1 MTPDIGRVG
10 IWVGLL
16 DFQPHPT
23 VLDAARHIESLGF
36 SSMWIP
42 EAVGR
47 DPFVLASTILGAT
60 ERLTVA
66 TGIANI
72 YARDAMAMV
81 SAQQAL
87 CEIFPNRFLLG
98 LGVSHAPMVEGMR
111 GHNYDK
117 PLAFMRDC
125 LAAMAKALYV
135 APRTEAPA
143 VVIGALADGMLRLSA
158 SAANGSHPYFVPVE
172 HTAHAREVMGP
183 DALLLPEQMVVF
195 ETDPGKARAI
205 ARGAMGIYLTL
216 PNYTNNLRRFGF
228 DDSDLA
234 DGGSD
239 RLVDAIVAWGSED
252 QIVARI
258 NAHLDA
264 GADHV
269 AVQVVRAD
277 REVPRAEWAA
287 LASALL

>member
-1 MTPDIGRVG
+1 
-10 IWVGLL
+10 L
-16 DFQPHPT
+16 DT
-23 VLDAARHIESLGF
+23 ARYIESLGF

-117 PLAFMRDC
+117 PLAYMRGY

-135 APRTEAPA
+135 APKTDSPA
-143 VVIGALADGMLRLSA
+143 IVIGALADGMLRLSA
-158 SAANGSHPYFVPVE
+158 SAANGSHPYFVPVD

-195 ETDPGKARAI
+195 ETDPAKARAI

-216 PNYTNNLRRFGF
+216 PNYTNNLKRLGF

-277 REVPRAEWAA
+277 REVPRAEWAT
-287 LASALL
+287 LASAVL